1 MKINFHKKKKNFEKT
16 RNVIDDNS
24 RFAVI
29 EGYKIA
35 RTNLMFS
42 LAAYE
47 RKCIAFT
54 SWSASIKMT
63 FFPILEREM
72 AMLAVAVLLPSPLD
86 QLVNAIHLR
95 S

>member
-54 SWSASIKMT
+54 SWSKGEGKSTAT
-63 FFPILEREM
+63 
-72 AMLAVAVLLPSPLD
+72 AQHGHLPFQNGKEGHFNRRGPS
-86 QLVNAIHLR
+86 
-95 S
+95 